1 MARGPIFRAALVFMV
16 LGLMRHVVV
25 TVTELRKMVNRA
37 GNKDVAYRQ
46 VLTATVK
53 WLLPVGQIRQ
63 RFFFS
68 ITSFVFH
75 VAIIIVPIFLAG
87 HIALW
92 ESGTGLSWLAI
103 SNGLADI
110 LTIAAV
116 ATALLLVLQRAMARD
131 SRALSRFGD
140 YALPLLIAVPF
151 VSGFLVMHPTWNP
164 FSYNAALL
172 VHIMSANFLMIL
184 IPITKL
190 SHMVLLPATQLVSEL
205 GWHFAPDAGEKVA
218 LDLGKEGQPI

>member
-1 MARGPIFRAALVFMV
+1 MV
-16 LGLMRHVVV
+16 LGLIRHVVV
-25 TVTELRKMVNRA
+25 TVSEMRKMVGRA

-46 VLTATVK
+46 VFAATMK
-53 WLLPVGQIRQ
+53 WLFPVGQIRQ

-68 ITSFVFH
+68 ITSMAFH
-75 VAIIIVPIFLAG
+75 VAIIVVPIFLAG

-92 ESGTGLSWLAI
+92 KSGTGLSWPAI
-103 SNGLADI
+103 SNGLADV

-116 ATALLLVLQRAMARD
+116 ATAVLLVVQRVTARD
-131 SRALSRFGD
+131 SRALSRFND

-164 FSYNAALL
+164 FSYDLALL
-172 VHIMSANFLMIL
+172 VHIMSANALLIL
-184 IPITKL
+184 IPLTKL

-205 GWHFAPDAGEKVA
+205 GWHFPSDAGRKVA
-218 LDLGKEGQPI
+218 VDLGKEGQPI

>member
-1 MARGPIFRAALVFMV
+1 MV

-205 GWHFAPDAGEKVA
+205 GWHFAPDAGEKVG

>member
-1 MARGPIFRAALVFMV
+1 
-16 LGLMRHVVV
+16 
-25 TVTELRKMVNRA
+25 MVNRA

-46 VLTATVK
+46 VFAATMK
-53 WLLPVGQIRQ
+53 WMFPVGQLRQ

-75 VAIIIVPIFLAG
+75 VAVIVVPIFLAG

-92 ESGTGLSWLAI
+92 ESGTGLSWPAI

-131 SRALSRFGD
+131 SRALSRFND

-184 IPITKL
+184 IPLTKL

-205 GWHFAPDAGEKVA
+205 GWHFAPDAGEKVG